1 MLIVKYENLKHYAQN
16 WRADERNQA
25 DQLGW
30 FLMAIGIDEIT
41 EKNIGE
47 ILFRYKF
54 INLGHKQTYFVNDPS
69 DKSLINYLKTHIGL
83 EIEITN
89 RGINRPATRRRWM
102 QAQLDSLEERIERKV
117 EAI

>member
-1 MLIVKYENLKHYAQN
+1 
-16 WRADERNQA
+16 
-25 DQLGW
+25 
-30 FLMAIGIDEIT
+30 MAVGVNKIT

-54 INLGHKQTYFVNDPS
+54 INLGHNKSYFVNDPS
-69 DKSLINYLKTHIGL
+69 DKSLINYLKTHVGL

-89 RGINRPATRRRWM
+89 RGINRPSTRRRWM
-102 QAQLDSLEERIERKV
+102 QTQLDSLEERIERKV

>member
-1 MLIVKYENLKHYAQN
+1 MLIVKYENLKHYDQN
-16 WRADERNQA
+16 WSADERNQA

-69 DKSLINYLKTHIGL
+69 DKDLINYFKTHIGL

-89 RGINRPATRRRWM
+89 RGINRPSTRRRWM

>member
-1 MLIVKYENLKHYAQN
+1 MSNSSKKKNPKTICLILQKVAV
-16 WRADERNQA
+16 
-25 DQLGW
+25 
-30 FLMAIGIDEIT
+30 GIDIDT
-41 EKNIGE
+41 
-47 ILFRYKF
+47 L
-54 INLGHKQTYFVNDPS
+54 LGLQNHKQTYFVNDPS

-102 QAQLDSLEERIERKV
+102 QSQLNSLEERIERKV

>member
-1 MLIVKYENLKHYAQN
+1 MLIVKYENLKHYDQN
-16 WRADERNQA
+16 WSDADRNQA
-25 DQLGW
+25 DHLGW
-30 FLMAIGIDEIT
+30 FLLAVGVNEIT

-54 INLGHKQTYFVNDPS
+54 INLGHNKSYFTNDPS
-69 DKSLINYLKTHIGL
+69 DKDLINYFKTHIGL

-89 RGINRPATRRRWM
+89 RGIDSPATRRRWM
-102 QAQLDSLEERIERKV
+102 QSQLNSLEEIIERKV

>member
-1 MLIVKYENLKHYAQN
+1 MLIVKYENLKHYDQN
-16 WRADERNQA
+16 WSADERNQA

-89 RGINRPATRRRWM
+89 RGIDRPATTRRWM
-102 QAQLDSLEERIERKV
+102 QSQLNSLEERIERKV

>member
-1 MLIVKYENLKHYAQN
+1 MLIVKYENLKHYDQN
-16 WRADERNQA
+16 CSDADRNQA

-30 FLMAIGIDEIT
+30 FLMAVGVNEIT

-54 INLGHKQTYFVNDPS
+54 INLGHNKSYFTNDPS
-69 DKSLINYLKTHIGL
+69 DKDLINYFKTHIGL

-89 RGINRPATRRRWM
+89 RGINRPSTRRRWM

>member
-1 MLIVKYENLKHYAQN
+1 MLIVKYETLKHYDQN
-16 WRADERNQA
+16 WTADERNQA

-30 FLMAIGIDEIT
+30 FLMAIGINEIT

-102 QAQLDSLEERIERKV
+102 QAQLNSLEERIERKV